1 MCALCT
7 RQPAAPRADAPTGC
21 RARAWPG
28 GRLWCYVLRMQRR
41 AATPFPLDE
50 VRDGFELAHA
60 MLGPR
65 AGSDRPFAVLTA
77 ALTAGLTAADA
88 EGARRAATRMKTRLT
103 PADTRGLDPR
113 QKALLAAEVGGATG
127 RRWLAESPPR
137 PGFTAHSGIRACVRA
152 LAIGRVGAAHGAVV
166 HGEDDTHAL

>member
-1 MCALCT
+1 
-7 RQPAAPRADAPTGC
+7 
-21 RARAWPG
+21 
-28 GRLWCYVLRMQRR
+28 
-41 AATPFPLDE
+41 
-50 VRDGFELAHA
+50 
-60 MLGPR
+60 
-65 AGSDRPFAVLTA
+65 
-77 ALTAGLTAADA
+77 
-88 EGARRAATRMKTRLT
+88 MKTRLT

>member
-1 MCALCT
+1 ME
-7 RQPAAPRADAPTGC
+7 
-21 RARAWPG
+21 
-28 GRLWCYVLRMQRR
+28 RR

-60 MLGPR
+60 MLGPLWGGVR
-65 AGSDRPFAVLTA
+65 PAGALTA
-77 ALTAGLTAADA
+77 ALAAGMTSTDA

-103 PADTRGLDPR
+103 PGDTRGLDVR
-113 QKALLAAEVGGATG
+113 CKALLAAEVGGATG

-152 LAIGRVGAAHGAVV
+152 LAIGRVAANHSAVA